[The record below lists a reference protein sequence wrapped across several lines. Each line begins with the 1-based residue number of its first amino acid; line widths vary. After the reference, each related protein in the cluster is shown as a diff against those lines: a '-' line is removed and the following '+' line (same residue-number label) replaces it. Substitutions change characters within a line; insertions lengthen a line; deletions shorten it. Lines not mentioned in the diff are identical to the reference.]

1 MSEERKVPLDVSC
14 LPSNLS
20 SCTESEAKLAL
31 VDRHLHGTLV
41 MSEMVSGNVEEP
53 TSGEYNYTKHVI
65 LRFFFKITL
74 PNLQNKAK
82 EREIVQH

>member
-1 MSEERKVPLDVSC
+1 MSEDEREVPLDVSC

-53 TSGEYNYTKHVI
+53 TLGEYNYTKHVI
-65 LRFFFKITL
+65 LRFL
-74 PNLQNKAK
+74 
-82 EREIVQH
+82 